1 MIRSLVIAVAVAV
14 GLSGFGVAL
23 ADEKPA
29 AKDKET
35 KLTGTLVCGKCS
47 LKEDKTCTNVLQV
60 KEGDKTVN
68 YRIVDKGAGEEYH
81 EGVCGDGK
89 IEKVTVIGTVSEK
102 DGKKMVKASK
112 VELPKK

>member
-1 MIRSLVIAVAVAV
+1 MVRAMMLAVAATLV
-14 GLSGFGVAL
+14 LSGSGVGV

-29 AKDKET
+29 GKET

-60 KEGDKTVN
+60 KEGTKTVN

-102 DGKKMVKASK
+102 DGKKMVKATK